1 MSITKKQK
9 AILEFIKEYQRKSGG
24 ISPSMEEIK
33 KHFNLKAVSTVF
45 GHIYRL
51 KKAGFI
57 EKEWNSKRSI
67 KIKKEENFKK
77 IPLIGIVSAGLPIEV
92 LEDKE
97 FLDIPEFLLSSGE
110 NFVLKV
116 SGNSM
121 KDDGIH
127 DGDYIIISKNNN
139 PKNGDLVIA
148 LVEGEITLKKY
159 FREGKKIKLQPANPS
174 FKPLFINED
183 KIQVQGI
190 VIGLVRKYK

>member
-24 ISPSMEEIK
+24 ISPSLEEIK

-45 GHIYRL
+45 GHLYRL

-57 EKEWNSKRSI
+57 EKDWNSKRSI
-67 KIKKEENFKK
+67 KIKKEESLNK
-77 IPLIGIVSAGLPIEV
+77 IPLTGIVSAGLPIEV

-97 FLDIPEFLLSSGE
+97 FVDIPEFLLSSGE

-121 KDDGIH
+121 KDAGIY
-127 DGDYIIISKNNN
+127 DGDFILISKNNN
-139 PKNGDLVIA
+139 PKNGDLIIA
-148 LVEGEITLKKY
+148 LVDGEITLKKY

-174 FKPLFINED
+174 FRPLYIDED
-183 KIQVQGI
+183 KIEVQGV
-190 VIGLVRKYK
+190 VIGLIRKYI